1 MTTLPPQLLA
11 HLVSTNRLAYAQLA
25 PTLTVSETSANFCQ
39 MVHCAD
45 SIVGL
50 ALTAVCDEFIGAE
63 ATLQAIAR
71 GELPSYRL
79 EQVQRQNGRGDI
91 AYLTFELLPLAD
103 AAGLLLLVEDN
114 TQESR
119 FEQALV
125 QERNDLRLLKAQLLQ
140 ANEQLHHL
148 NQFKNMFIS
157 MAAHDLRTPLFVIH
171 GYLQLILADAVL
183 WLPDEYQQFINN
195 SLNQI
200 QWLNNLVTDLLT
212 LDKIEQGQIIIQ
224 ADRVDLGRLVKEVL
238 LLFADLAT
246 DRGQE
251 MQQRL
256 PERSLIIYGEANRI
270 RQVLFN
276 LLGNAFKY
284 TPDGGLVQIALWEE
298 AETAVLQISDN
309 GPGMNP
315 TEQADLFQPYYRTQ
329 SAKQSQ
335 ISGTGFGLFIA
346 KTLVE
351 AHGGTIAVAS
361 TPGIGTQFT
370 TRWPLPPT
378 EA

>member
-1 MTTLPPQLLA
+1 MNALPPQLLA
-11 HLVSTNRLAYAQLA
+11 HLISTNRLAYAQLA
-25 PTLTVSETSANFCQ
+25 PTLTVYETSANFCQ

-103 AAGLLLLVEDN
+103 AAGLLLLVEEN
-114 TQESR
+114 TRESR

-125 QERNDLRLLKAQLLQ
+125 QERNELRLLRAQLLQ
-140 ANEQLHHL
+140 ANEQLHQL
-148 NQFKNMFIS
+148 NQFKNLFIS

-212 LDKIEQGQIIIQ
+212 LDKIEQGQMIIQ
-224 ADRVDLGRLVKEVL
+224 ADKVDLGRLVKEVL

-251 MQQRL
+251 IQRLL
-256 PERSLIIYGEANRI
+256 PERPLIIYGEANRI

-370 TRWPLPPT
+370 TRWPLPP
-378 EA
+378 AS